1 MKHKDLFIYYI
12 TPGVLGSTIGILT
25 CQIII
30 NKIIGALN

>member
-1 MKHKDLFIYYI
+1 MKHKDILIYYI

-30 NKIIGALN
+30 NKITGVIN